1 MKRLRLLVEDKKLA
15 EMAMCLSAMIA
26 AEGANAAGASYLFG
40 AIVMGF
46 ILVVKYSRCAL
57 EINAPH

>member
-46 ILVVKYSRCAL
+46 ILVVKYSR
-57 EINAPH
+57 